1 MPHAGSVEIKSRH
14 ASGQGRAVLILRVDI
29 GISYVVAELSS
40 DQTSADAIIVPNVPN
55 TIYHYS
61 PVKTVQVPLDKGEG
75 IVKRFSCGGT

>member
-1 MPHAGSVEIKSRH
+1 VG
-14 ASGQGRAVLILRVDI
+14 I

-55 TIYHYS
+55 TIHHYS
-61 PVKTVQVPLDKGEG
+61 PVKTVQVALDKGEG